1 MDNRACI
8 TCDRYIGCL
17 DPKKSI
23 SYSCSKFIP
32 VSLYGVGSKG
42 KTEKQT
48 IDAGFSLFDGH
59 GLGTLATAK
68 NPVAVLE
75 SLDQNYEFDLA
86 KQVLDVVMSTDKAL
100 SKDLKVPDGDFPTA
114 PNFYTFCTSAKYLK
128 QTPYPW
134 QILMPTIYLN
144 EYCPR
149 CTDQDYLF
157 DTWKSTD
164 SYLKIEKKVAFFEH
178 GVCPHCKARRSKMVN
193 KGLMYFYEEAALCLG
208 QRSGKSANLG
218 DVAAYLTHLEIK
230 LQNVNEVYGL
240 KSNSE
245 LHGTFVALTYGQA
258 KDTLW
263 DPYYNN
269 LTDSPWFSSF
279 HAMLNEV
286 GGNHGEDLY
295 RLKDSFVQYRHRKIK
310 VYPAGPDK
318 RVLRGRT
325 RFLAAMDELGWFPN
339 GADAIKLVKLNADEV
354 YKALSNSLRTVR
366 AAANLLVEKGF
377 DNIPTAYFI
386 NLSSPASIRDKI
398 MELVRKSQDSAKIF
412 GIQLPTWDANPTM
425 PRSMFDEEFN
435 RDPVGAMRDFG
446 AQPPISNSPLL
457 SNLDSIEGCASKKG
471 QNPIRIKY
479 ETKKGKNGASTR
491 FAKIA
496 KLQDGA
502 PPSVLAIDAGYSN
515 NSFACSIGH
524 LIDNKRVKL
533 DLMVEVQPLPGIPL
547 NYTLIFKHLLTPLIQ
562 RRNVRIIAADRW
574 NSIKLLQDAEEEFD
588 IKHVIYSLKYR
599 DMVMFKDYFES
610 GQLRYPKP
618 EWTTDQITGYN
629 QSEYPQTFKNHPV
642 EHFVL
647 QCITVQDTGATVTKG
662 DRLTDDLVRSS
673 MLCLNQLL
681 NEENQELLNSAPDS
695 AVRSSVNLQSSIVMR
710 TSSGASGS
718 TPTGTVKSSSGR
730 VIGTARARAF

>member
-1 MDNRACI
+1 MQ
-8 TCDRYIGCL
+8 TTKLQIG
-17 DPKKSI
+17 
-23 SYSCSKFIP
+23 
-32 VSLYGVGSKG
+32 G
-42 KTEKQT
+42 KIVT
-48 IDAGFSLFDGH
+48 
-59 GLGTLATAK
+59 
-68 NPVAVLE
+68 
-75 SLDQNYEFDLA
+75 
-86 KQVLDVVMSTDKAL
+86 L
-100 SKDLKVPDGDFPTA
+100 SKVASIKPAGKRHVYDLEVRNGHNYFA
-114 PNFYTFCTSAKYLK
+114 GGINVHNC
-128 QTPYPW
+128 
-134 QILMPTIYLN
+134 
-144 EYCPR
+144 
-149 CTDQDYLF
+149 
-157 DTWKSTD
+157 
-164 SYLKIEKKVAFFEH
+164 SYHSML
-178 GVCPHCKARRSKMVN
+178 
-193 KGLMYFYEEAALCLG
+193 
-208 QRSGKSANLG
+208 
-218 DVAAYLTHLEIK
+218 DEI
-230 LQNVNEVYGL
+230 
-240 KSNSE
+240 
-245 LHGTFVALTYGQA
+245 
-258 KDTLW
+258 
-263 DPYYNN
+263 
-269 LTDSPWFSSF
+269 
-279 HAMLNEV
+279 

-325 RFLAAMDELGWFPN
+325 RFAAAIDELGWFPN
-339 GADAIKLVKLNADEV
+339 GAEAIKLVKLNADEV

-574 NSIKLLQDAEEEFD
+574 KNLL
-588 IKHVIYSLKYR
+588 
-599 DMVMFKDYFES
+599 
-610 GQLRYPKP
+610 
-618 EWTTDQITGYN
+618 
-629 QSEYPQTFKNHPV
+629 
-642 EHFVL
+642 
-647 QCITVQDTGATVTKG
+647 
-662 DRLTDDLVRSS
+662 
-673 MLCLNQLL
+673 
-681 NEENQELLNSAPDS
+681 
-695 AVRSSVNLQSSIVMR
+695 
-710 TSSGASGS
+710 
-718 TPTGTVKSSSGR
+718 
-730 VIGTARARAF
+730 